1 MARIQEQERPAGPQD
16 DRARFDALVERYGR
30 RVYAMAYRMA
40 GSEAD
45 AKDLAQEAFIR
56 VWRSLSRLRPDVP
69 LEGWLYR
76 TVTNLFIDLLRRRRG
91 LRIQS
96 LDEPVA
102 TDRGELA
109 RERAD
114 ASADVERTVLGAMV
128 DRRVQQ
134 ALMSLPPDVRMVV
147 VLADVE
153 GYAYEEIASMMGIP
167 VGTVKSRLHRARLA
181 LRDRLAPLRD
191 SLEGP

>member
-1 MARIQEQERPAGPQD
+1 MRRVQERQRPTDPQGD
-16 DRARFDALVERYGR
+16 QARFEALLTRYGR
-30 RVYAMAYRMA
+30 RVYTMAYRMA

-56 VWRSLSRLRPDVP
+56 IWRSLPRLRPDVP
-69 LEGWLYR
+69 LEGWLHR

-91 LRIQS
+91 PRVHS
-96 LDEPVA
+96 LDEPLA
-102 TDRGELA
+102 TASGELA
-109 RERAD
+109 RELPD
-114 ASADVERTVLGAMV
+114 PSGEVERTVLGSTL

-134 ALMSLPPDVRMVV
+134 SLMSLQPEIRMVV

-181 LRDRLAPLRD
+181 LRDQLAPFR
-191 SLEGP
+191 EGLLGQ

>member
-1 MARIQEQERPAGPQD
+1 MARIQEQERPADPQD
-16 DRARFDALVERYGR
+16 DRARFEALVERYGR

-91 LRIQS
+91 PRIQS
-96 LDEPVA
+96 LDEPLA
-102 TDRGELA
+102 TTSGELA
-109 RERAD
+109 RERPD
-114 ASADVERTVLGAMV
+114 ASADVERTVLGAIV

-134 ALMSLPPDVRMVV
+134 ALMSLLPDVRMVV

-181 LRDRLAPLRD
+181 LRGRLAPFRD
-191 SLEGP
+191 GLEGS

>member
-1 MARIQEQERPAGPQD
+1 MARIQEQERPADPQD
-16 DRARFDALVERYGR
+16 DRARFEALVERYGR

-40 GSEAD
+40 GHEAD

-56 VWRSLSRLRPDVP
+56 IWRSMSRLRPDVP

-91 LRIQS
+91 PRVQS
-96 LDEPVA
+96 LDEPMA
-102 TDRGELA
+102 TASGELA
-109 RERAD
+109 RERPD
-114 ASADVERTVLGAMV
+114 PSAGVERTVLGAMV

-134 ALMSLPPDVRMVV
+134 ALLSLPPEVRMAV

-181 LRDRLAPLRD
+181 LRDRLAPFRD
-191 SLEGP
+191 GLEGR

>member
-1 MARIQEQERPAGPQD
+1 MAQIKESERPADPQD
-16 DRARFDALVERYGR
+16 DQARFEALVEKYGR

-40 GSEAD
+40 GHEAD

-56 VWRSLSRLRPDVP
+56 VWRSMSRLRPGVP

-76 TVTNLFIDLLRRRRG
+76 IVTNLFIDLLRRRRG
-91 LRIQS
+91 PRVQS
-96 LDEPVA
+96 LDEPLA
-102 TDRGELA
+102 TASGDLA

-114 ASADVERTVLGAMV
+114 HSADVERAVLGSML

-134 ALMSLPPDVRMVV
+134 ALLSLPPEIRMVV

-181 LRDRLAPLRD
+181 LRGHLAPVRD
-191 SLEGP
+191 SLEGR